1 MNPSTKPVA
10 WLLAAFLLL
19 ALPLLLPTGAA
30 AEEEDEPEFMQRLFA
45 PELILANAKA
55 IGLGKDQQRGIMSE
69 LKDAQLRAT
78 EAEFSVYEAALALN
92 ELSEADEIDEKAMIA
107 AARQVFVAEGQIKE
121 AHLSALIRIR
131 NALTKS
137 QREKLTRIRDGG
149 G

>member
-30 AEEEDEPEFMQRLFA
+30 AEEEEEPEFMQRLFA

-55 IGLGKDQQRGIMSE
+55 IGLGKDQQRGIMGE